1 MTRASQCERL
11 IRAAALA
18 SALGICGLPTGVHAI
33 TDEEA
38 QDIAVDAYVY
48 FYPLVTMDVTRKQ
61 LTNLEPGKV
70 PGRGP
75 MNMFNN
81 VPTYPP
87 ADDKVVVRPNFDTLY
102 SVAYLDLTKGGF

>member
-1 MTRASQCERL
+1 MLTSLRQSGRL
-11 IRAAALA
+11 IGAAVLAGALGMGGMAPSAAAL
-18 SALGICGLPTGVHAI
+18 SE
-33 TDEEA
+33 DEA
-38 QDIAVDAYVY
+38 QDIAVNAYVY

-61 LTNLEPGKV
+61 FINVEPGKV

-87 ADDKVVVRPNFDTLY
+87 ATDKGVVRYNFDTLY
-102 SVAYLDLTKGGF
+102 SSRSST